1 MSVHPIFG
9 YLFHHMGEA
18 GLLPDHPAVDLD
30 DRMAC
35 AVAEINAALASVLR
49 PPLSARELAHLR
61 DPRRFRLMV
70 GALVADAHVDLS
82 SPLALL
88 NQWHAWHNG
97 V

>member
-9 YLFHHMGEA
+9 HLFHHMGEA
-18 GLLPDHPAVDLD
+18 GLLPEHPAVDLD

-35 AVAEINAALASVLR
+35 AVAEINAALAVASRR
-49 PPLSARELAHLR
+49 PLDARELSLLR
-61 DPRRFRLMV
+61 DRRRFRV
-70 GALVADAHVDLS
+70 FVEALAVADGVDLS